1 MRTGSSTWAP
11 REERTA
17 AASWHRGHQSR
28 WREIRSPIPYRRWR
42 SIFRKTGMDRA
53 PPQNKEK
60 QCSTPGA
67 FSGTRACFVYI
78 QPMLQNPE
86 LPVAQPESP
95 PIAPPGRNDENPPWS
110 GWDVIAIVLVMF
122 GTLMIS
128 LLVVTAF

>member
-17 AASWHRGHQSR
+17 AASWHRGHQNR
-28 WREIRSPIPYRRWR
+28 WREIRSPIPDRRWL
-42 SIFRKTGMDRA
+42 SIFRKTGMERA
-53 PPQNKEK
+53 PPQNQEK

-86 LPVAQPESP
+86 LPVAQPESRS
-95 PIAPPGRNDENPPWS
+95 IAPPGRSDENPPWS
-110 GWDVIAIVLVMF
+110 GWDVMAIVGVTI
-122 GTLMIS
+122 GMIVIC
-128 LLVVTAF
+128 L